1 LRNAAP
7 ETKTRSDASFLK
19 EAFMKTVRVI
29 EVLSVLGPLAFVAC
43 EKNES
48 SRPSET
54 PSNSA
59 EYAPGTSAATADERD
74 KSSMTPAS
82 GVADPE
88 RQPMAPPEGEGAA
101 PAAGPAPAL
110 GDEQIVAITDA
121 AHTAEIDAAKL
132 ALSKSKNARV
142 KKFAQMMIDHH
153 GKAKKDG
160 AKLVTKLGLTPG
172 ESAKLNE
179 LKTDSA
185 DGKKTLD
192 SAPAD
197 MIDKVY
203 IDLQIA
209 DHKMVLDALDREL
222 IPAAKNPELKRSLEE
237 FRPKVEAHLRE
248 AEEIQAMLT
257 KSPAQPNKSGTSSS
271 PSTPSNVK

>member
-59 EYAPGTSAATADERD
+59 EYAPGTSA
-74 KSSMTPAS
+74 
-82 GVADPE
+82 VADPE